1 MPDSPAFPALSP
13 RLALPYLFAG
23 QAQKEVTLN
32 EVAARLDCLVHCAI
46 EAVQAAPPLAPAAG
60 QTWLI
65 AAGASGVWT
74 GRADQLAC
82 WHDGSWLYAVPQQGM
97 AVFDKL
103 LGCFRHFHGNWSAP
117 TVPALPAGGTVI
129 DAQARTA
136 ITALVIALRAAGVIP
151 A

>member
-46 EAVQAAPPLAPAAG
+46 EAEQAAPPSAPVTG
-60 QTWLI
+60 QTWLV
-65 AAGASGVWT
+65 AAAASGEWI

-82 WHDGSWLYAVPQQGM
+82 WYGGGWLYAVPQRGM
-97 AVFDKL
+97 TVFDKA
-103 LGCFRHFHGNWSAP
+103 LGCFRLFQGNWSAP
-117 TVPALPAGGTVI
+117 SAPAVPTGGTVI